1 MSLTVTSPVAVA
13 VTLLIIFFIYCNS
26 SFFLSLFFLVAHLLL
41 DMRLSALLFIGPSL
55 AATLPSQPFLH
66 QEALSQADAVKEAFQ
81 HAWNGY
87 TKYAFPHDELHPV
100 SNGYGDSRNGWGA
113 SAVDALSTAIL
124 MRKADVVDQILDH
137 IASVD
142 YSTTP
147 SLVSLFET
155 TIRYLAGMLSGYDL
169 LKGPMA
175 DLVKDSSKVDMLLTQ
190 SKKLADVLKFA
201 FDTKSGVPINDVNIT
216 SHGNDG
222 LTYNSLAGMGTL
234 TLEWTRL
241 SDLTGDP
248 EYARLSQKAQ
258 EYLLHP
264 QPASSEPFPG
274 LVGSNIDIATGNFTD
289 AVISWN
295 GGADSFYEYLIKMY
309 VYDPR
314 RFGLYKERWVAAA
327 YSTIEHL
334 QSHPS
339 SRPDLTFLA
348 SYNRGRLGLNA
359 QHLTCFDGG
368 SFLLGGTVLGD
379 DKLIQFGLDLV
390 KGCHATYNET
400 VTGIG
405 PETFAWDAQ
414 SVPNDQRVFF
424 EEAGFYITNGVYIL
438 RPEVIESFYYA
449 YRVTGETQ
457 YRDWV
462 WDAFV
467 AINATCRTDSG
478 FAGINNVNVKD
489 GGGKQDNQ
497 ESFVFAEVLK
507 YAYLAVTGDDE
518 WQVKPGNGN
527 KFVFNTE
534 AHPIRV
540 YS

>member
-1 MSLTVTSPVAVA
+1 
-13 VTLLIIFFIYCNS
+13 
-26 SFFLSLFFLVAHLLL
+26 
-41 DMRLSALLFIGPSL
+41 MRLSALLFIGPSL

>member
-1 MSLTVTSPVAVA
+1 
-13 VTLLIIFFIYCNS
+13 
-26 SFFLSLFFLVAHLLL
+26 
-41 DMRLSALLFIGPSL
+41 MRLSAFLFIGPSL

-175 DLVKDSSKVDMLLTQ
+175 DLVNDSSKVDMLLTQ

-248 EYARLSQKAQ
+248 EYARLSQRAQ

-289 AVISWN
+289 AAVSWN

-314 RFGLYKERWVAAA
+314 RFGLYKDRWVAAA
-327 YSTIEHL
+327 HSTIEHL

-400 VTGIG
+400 ATGIG

-424 EEAGFYITNGVYIL
+424 EEAGFYITNEVYIL

-462 WDAFV
+462 WNAFV